1 MLGPAGRIEG
11 LRDLVREWA
20 QDHVGPDGTPVLE
33 IPWVRDTLARATA
46 SFRVNELLNWAVAR
60 SSSSDRAA
68 VADASTSKVFASD
81 EVQKLGL
88 ALADIVMACGDPA
101 DPATGKLAGY
111 LDATSKR
118 NLVLSFGGGV
128 NEVQRELIAMFGL
141 DLPRVPR

>member
-1 MLGPAGRIEG
+1 
-11 LRDLVREWA
+11 V
-20 QDHVGPDGTPVLE
+20 
-33 IPWVRDTLARATA
+33 LARATA

-60 SSSSDRAA
+60 GGSSERAT
-68 VADASTSKVFASD
+68 VADASTSKVLASD

-88 ALADIVMACGDPA
+88 ALMDVVTGYGDPA
-101 DPATGKLAGY
+101 DPATGRLAEY
-111 LDATSKR
+111 LDLTSKR